1 MRWCSRS
8 AAGCISACFGASG
21 RETWKL
27 SGELVQAESSS
38 ARVSTVTNAGPRLL
52 PILATVTD
60 AMPPLSHISINKLD
74 LLGRRHVDN
83 RAVALLNPA
92 ANANGAAFKFV
103 RLDAGGGKGAA

>member
-38 ARVSTVTNAGPRLL
+38 ARVSAVTNAGPRLL

-60 AMPPLSHISINKLD
+60 AMPPLTHISINKLD

-83 RAVALLNPA
+83 WAVALLDPA
-92 ANANGAAFKFV
+92 ADADSPAFELLRF
-103 RLDAGGGKGAA
+103 DAGGGE